1 MANFGIAIEIVL
13 KNEGGISNHKNDKG
27 GLTQFGITFKL
38 FKIYAKS
45 LGLEPTAEAL
55 KNISYKDAKE
65 IYFQEFWQK
74 MKGNE
79 WKDQQL
85 ANIVFDAFVNSGAR
99 AIQLLQKH
107 LGVNCDFKVGPQTLA
122 AINSANPK
130 VLFNSYK
137 EARIMYYEGLVKKDP
152 TQEDF
157 IDGWKNRVNRF
168 VYK

>member
-1 MANFGIAIEIVL
+1 MANFDISIGIVL
-13 KNEGGISNHKNDKG
+13 GHEGGISNHKNDKG
-27 GLTQFGITFKL
+27 GLTNFGITFKL
-38 FKIYAKS
+38 FKLYAKS

-55 KNISYKDAKE
+55 KNISIKDAKE

-74 MKGNE
+74 MRGNE

-85 ANIVFDAFVNSGAR
+85 ANIVFDAYVNTGVR

-130 VLFNSYK
+130 VLFDSYK

-157 IDGWKNRVNRF
+157 IKGWKNRVAKF
-168 VYK
+168 IYK